1 MVPPQ
6 GPATIVHGD
15 YRLDNTI
22 VSSAGDV
29 QAVLDWEICTLGD
42 PLADIGLLQVY
53 WTGPDDAQSVW
64 ATSGTTAPGF
74 WNRAQ
79 TAERYAEVSGRDVSH
94 LDFYVAFGYW
104 KLACV
109 LEGVYSRY
117 LGGALGDRDP
127 AELAPFKAQVDGSA
141 RMAAETLERHDVS
154 DDHHFVREP
163 PELDEPVLV
172 VMMSGWIDASGAAA
186 AAMST
191 IEKETEALPLVTF
204 DDDTYIDYRARRP
217 MLELRDGVST
227 RLVWSAPELKVGH
240 DANGRDVLLLTGP
253 EPDMAWHR
261 FAATVADLAQ
271 QLAVSK
277 MAALGAYPFAAP
289 HTRPPNLSATS
300 PSAEVIAELPFR
312 TSSVDVPA
320 GMAAALEHALAGR
333 GIPALG
339 IWSQVP
345 HYVASMSYPAASV
358 ALLEGLTL
366 ATGITVDGTELRR
379 EAVLQRERLDQLV
392 EGNDEHRAMVAQFER
407 MYDAA
412 EQEADR
418 SAGAD
423 QSGGGLELRSG
434 DELAAEVERFLRDQ
448 GKG

>member
-1 MVPPQ
+1 
-6 GPATIVHGD
+6 
-15 YRLDNTI
+15 
-22 VSSAGDV
+22 
-29 QAVLDWEICTLGD
+29 
-42 PLADIGLLQVY
+42 
-53 WTGPDDAQSVW
+53 
-64 ATSGTTAPGF
+64 
-74 WNRAQ
+74 
-79 TAERYAEVSGRDVSH
+79 
-94 LDFYVAFGYW
+94 
-104 KLACV
+104 
-109 LEGVYSRY
+109 
-117 LGGALGDRDP
+117 
-127 AELAPFKAQVDGSA
+127 
-141 RMAAETLERHDVS
+141 
-154 DDHHFVREP
+154 
-163 PELDEPVLV
+163 

-217 MLELRDGVST
+217 TLELRDGVST

-261 FAATVADLAQ
+261 FAATVADIAQ
-271 QLAVSK
+271 QLTVSK

-379 EAVLQRERLDQLV
+379 EAVLQRERLDQLIA
-392 EGNDEHRAMVAQFER
+392 GNDEHRAMVAQFER

-412 EQEADR
+412 EQEAER

-423 QSGGGLELRSG
+423 TAAGGLELRSG
-434 DELAAEVERFLRDQ
+434 DEIAAEVERFLRDQ
-448 GKG
+448 GKS

>member
-1 MVPPQ
+1 M
-6 GPATIVHGD
+6 
-15 YRLDNTI
+15 
-22 VSSAGDV
+22 
-29 QAVLDWEICTLGD
+29 
-42 PLADIGLLQVY
+42 
-53 WTGPDDAQSVW
+53 
-64 ATSGTTAPGF
+64 
-74 WNRAQ
+74 
-79 TAERYAEVSGRDVSH
+79 
-94 LDFYVAFGYW
+94 
-104 KLACV
+104 
-109 LEGVYSRY
+109 
-117 LGGALGDRDP
+117 
-127 AELAPFKAQVDGSA
+127 
-141 RMAAETLERHDVS
+141 S
-154 DDHHFVREP
+154 DDHRFVREP
-163 PELDEPVLV
+163 PVLDEPVLV
-172 VMMSGWIDASGAAA
+172 VMMTGWIDASGAAA

-191 IEKETEALPLVTF
+191 IEKETAALPLVTF

-227 RLVWSAPELKVGH
+227 RLVWSSPELKVGH
-240 DANGRDVLLLTGP
+240 DANGRDVLLLSGP

-271 QLAVSK
+271 QLAVTK

-333 GIPALG
+333 GIPAVG

-412 EQEADR
+412 EQEAER
-418 SAGAD
+418 AAGNEPAA
-423 QSGGGLELRSG
+423 GGLELRSG
-434 DELAAEVERFLRDQ
+434 DEIAAEVERFLRDQ
-448 GKG
+448 GKS